1 MAVVVKMP
9 QLGESI
15 VEGTVARWLK
25 APGDAVA
32 KFEPLL
38 EISTDKID
46 TEVPA
51 PAAGVLLDIVAPEG
65 KTVRVGSTLAH
76 IGEAGEKVPTAQGS
90 TPTSTRPPV
99 PVATPVPAPPAP
111 PMSPPTQEPTKPSGH
126 EFISP
131 VVARIASEHAIDLS
145 QVAGTGAGGRVT
157 KKDVL
162 AYIETGDRRPE
173 TRDQKSETRDQR
185 PETRDQRSEV
195 RDRRPE
201 ESAPVSGLRSPVSN
215 LQSPVSITQDEV
227 LQPLTAMRRAIAQH
241 MVQSKQT
248 SPHVTTIFEVDMT
261 AVVQHREQQ
270 KRAFAEK
277 GINLTYTAYFV
288 AATAKALRAVP
299 TVNSR
304 FTDEGI
310 ITHRRIHI
318 GVAVALAEG
327 LIVPVIR
334 DADEKNLQGLARS
347 VNELAEQARTGK
359 LSADA
364 VKGGT
369 FTITNHGVG
378 GSLVGAPIINQPQA
392 GILGIGAI
400 VKRPVV
406 RSATNSLLPSA
417 DDAIV
422 IRPMCYLSFS
432 FDHRLLDGAR
442 ADEFLTVVKET
453 LENWRD
459 H

>member
-1 MAVVVKMP
+1 MAVIVKMP

-25 APGDAVA
+25 VPGDAVA

-46 TEVPA
+46 TEIPA
-51 PAAGVLLDIVAPEG
+51 PAAGVLLEIVAPEG

-76 IGEAGEKVPTAQGS
+76 IGEASEQMAAPSPHASPTTA
-90 TPTSTRPPV
+90 
-99 PVATPVPAPPAP
+99 APAPPVTISTAIPSAP
-111 PMSPPTQEPTKPSGH
+111 NSATEKPAAKPSGH

-131 VVARIASEHAIDLS
+131 VVARIANEHNIDLGRVS
-145 QVAGTGAGGRVT
+145 GTGVGGRVT

-162 AYIETGDRRPE
+162 AYIEKHAETKDERPE
-173 TRDQKSETRDQR
+173 IITTISSLQPTETAL
-185 PETRDQRSEV
+185 P
-195 RDRRPE
+195 
-201 ESAPVSGLRSPVSN
+201 AAL
-215 LQSPVSITQDEV
+215 LAQDEI

-261 AVVQHREQQ
+261 RVVQHREANKQV
-270 KRAFAEK
+270 FSGL
-277 GINLTYTAYFV
+277 GIHLTYTPYFV
-288 AATAKALRAVP
+288 AATAMALRAVP
-299 TVNSR
+299 IVNSR
-304 FTDEGI
+304 FTEEGI
-310 ITHRRIHI
+310 LTNRRIHI
-318 GVAVALAEG
+318 GIAVALTEG

-334 DADEKNLQGLARS
+334 DADEKNLQGLARA
-347 VNELAEQARTGK
+347 VNDLSEQARNGK
-359 LSADA
+359 LTSEAI
-364 VKGGT
+364 KGGT
-369 FTITNHGVG
+369 FTITNHGVS
-378 GSLVGAPIINQPQA
+378 GSLVGTPIINQPQA

-406 RSATNSLLPSA
+406 RSSLASLLPSA

-432 FDHRLLDGAR
+432 FDHRLLDGAK
-442 ADEFLTVVKET
+442 ADEFLTIIKEK
-453 LENWRD
+453 LENW
-459 H
+459 